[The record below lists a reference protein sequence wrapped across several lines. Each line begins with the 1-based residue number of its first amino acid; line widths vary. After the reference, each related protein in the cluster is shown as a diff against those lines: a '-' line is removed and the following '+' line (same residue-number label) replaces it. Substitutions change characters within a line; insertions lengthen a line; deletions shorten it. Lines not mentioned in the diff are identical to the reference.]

1 MRCNPVNKL
10 FSSHA
15 ESCTNCRNESA
26 IDSLVDSLL
35 KNHAEASP
43 EDFLQNHWD
52 ESRLTRRVFA
62 RIQEM
67 EEGDASTW
75 ESGVIAIRGWL
86 VAFGTAA
93 ILLVALSSQLAVKGN
108 SVGSADDTTGQVSRA
123 DRISSEDIISRN
135 ATSGWASDRESGH
148 ESEEDRENDR

>member
-1 MRCNPVNKL
+1 MRCNPAKKL

-26 IDSLVDSLL
+26 IDTLVGSLL
-35 KNHAEASP
+35 KNHAEQAEAEP

-67 EEGDASTW
+67 EESEASTW

-93 ILLVALSSQLAVKGN
+93 ILLVALSSQLAVNGN
-108 SVGSADDTTGQVSRA
+108 SVESTDDSTGHQVSRA
-123 DRISSEDIISRN
+123 DSISSEDIISRN
-135 ATSGWASDRESGH
+135 AESGH
-148 ESEEDRENDR
+148 ESERDVENDR